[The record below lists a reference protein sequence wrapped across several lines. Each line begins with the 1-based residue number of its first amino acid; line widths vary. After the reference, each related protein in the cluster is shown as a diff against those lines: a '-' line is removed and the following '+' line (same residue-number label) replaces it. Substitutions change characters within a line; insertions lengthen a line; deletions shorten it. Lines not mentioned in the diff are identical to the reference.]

1 MFGEDGGVVGYA
13 CAVVI
18 VSRMFEGRQSGGVP

>member
-1 MFGEDGGVVGYA
+1 MFGENGGIVGYA
-13 CAVVI
+13 RAVII